1 MLRSAEIRRR
11 RLRGLTSAATLT
23 GALTAATTLAVRG
36 SAQTP
41 TFSTKTE
48 AIHVTATV
56 IDQDG
61 RLATGLS
68 KDDFEIRENGV
79 PREIT
84 IFRSDTVPFA
94 IAIMLDVSGSMVL
107 NLGLMRRGM
116 EQLISRFEPGDR
128 ATVGT
133 FQGLPMINPRFT
145 ANPQRLME
153 GVAGAMG
160 GMGAPCTGQWHP
172 ESVAGSVGGSA
183 VWAAIECGIEQVAA
197 DSETP
202 RRVVMV
208 VTDAMD
214 NASKRVGPSDLK
226 KLADDYGI
234 MIYGVGM
241 RGSEG
246 LNSPTLRELAEKSG
260 GGYFQLKDFS
270 ELVPTFGRVAD
281 ELRHQY
287 IFGFTPASSDDRKRT
302 IEVRSLRPGTTA
314 RWRRVYLQA
323 APVHTR
329 PAASL
334 SAATPTPP
342 EPRPV
347 NPPAGA
353 TPSVSRGAVLDALD
367 RYERG

>member
-270 ELVPTFGRVAD
+270 ELRSGASPTSCGISTSSASR
-281 ELRHQY
+281 RHLPTIASARSKCDRCGPARPRAGGASICRLPRSTPGQP
-287 IFGFTPASSDDRKRT
+287 PASPRQR
-302 IEVRSLRPGTTA
+302 
-314 RWRRVYLQA
+314 Q
-323 APVHTR
+323 
-329 PAASL
+329 
-334 SAATPTPP
+334 
-342 EPRPV
+342 PRP
-347 NPPAGA
+347 NPG
-353 TPSVSRGAVLDALD
+353 R
-367 RYERG
+367 